1 MLPAM
6 AYLLEAFLAPSSLAA
21 EVAAAVGSVAV
32 PLDREIV
39 LVPLPESGGPED
51 AAQRMAD
58 LSHRG
63 PVAYVE
69 AEYFGGVGEQRAT
82 LWRDGVAE
90 DLPALNEALRALGV
104 RRTGGRDEF
113 DTIGLGR
120 HRTTQDWLP
129 PG

>member
-6 AYLLEAFLAPSSLAA
+6 AYLLEAFLAPSFLAA

-32 PLDREIV
+32 PLDGEIG
-39 LVPLPESGGPED
+39 LVPLPEAGGPED
-51 AAQRMAD
+51 AEQRMAA

-90 DLPALNEALRALGV
+90 DLPAINEAFRAPRGP
-104 RRTGGRDEF
+104 RTGGPDEV
-113 DTIGLGR
+113 GPRARGR
-120 HRTTQDWLP
+120 
-129 PG
+129 G